1 MCRAPTYTAPMSIA
15 TLTDNKKLLFWL
27 LQLWGWSAW
36 AVTFYLG
43 VAFWGTPAP
52 SYPGYLAIIAVFGM
66 LITLPL
72 RLVYQRSWDKS
83 PALRAMLVLLCSY
96 LAGAAWILSRREVFQ
111 RFYPEEVAKMAAK
124 GTSELA
130 MLFEQ
135 SLTAASVMLVWSAL
149 YFGIKYYLLSQEE
162 KQRYLAA
169 VGRAHQAQL
178 KMLRYQLN
186 PHFLFNTLNAISTLI
201 LDQQNTTANDMV
213 SKLSRFLRYSLE
225 SDPMRE
231 VTVNDEVASLLLYLE
246 IEKVRFGDRLELDV
260 QVAEEVGDAL
270 MPSMLL
276 QPLVENAI
284 KYAIAKSVSGGT
296 IRITA
301 ARKDDWLLL
310 CVSDDGPGLESPDVL
325 EVSGTGVGIANIK
338 GRLQELYGSRQACE
352 LRPSDPSGLAVD
364 IRLPLHKNDPSGAS

>member
-1 MCRAPTYTAPMSIA
+1 MSISA
-15 TLTDNKKLLFWL
+15 ITDNKRLLFWI

-43 VAFWGTPAP
+43 VAFWDTPSP
-52 SYPGYLAIIAVFGM
+52 TYPLYLAIVGAVGM

-72 RLVYQRSWDKS
+72 RLIYRLSWDKS
-83 PALRAMLVLLCSY
+83 PAPRAILVLLGSY
-96 LAGAAWILSRREVFQ
+96 LAGVAWILMRREVFQ
-111 RFYPEEVAKMAAK
+111 RFYPEEVAKIAAK
-124 GTSELA
+124 STSEFA
-130 MLFEQ
+130 YLFEQ

-149 YFGIKYYLLSQEE
+149 YFGIKYYLLSQEQ

-231 VTVNDEVASLLLYLE
+231 VSVNDEVASLLLYLE
-246 IEKVRFGDRLELDV
+246 IEKVRFGERLQLDV
-260 QVAEEVGDAL
+260 QVDDDVAQAL

-301 ARKDDWLLL
+301 TRRENWLLL
-310 CVSDDGPGLESPDVL
+310 GVSDDGPGLESKDVL
-325 EVSGTGVGIANIK
+325 QTSGTGVGITNIK

-352 LRPSDPSGLAVD
+352 LRPLEPSGLAVD
-364 IRLPLHKNDPSGAS
+364 IRLPLHHPYQARAS